1 MQPPRLKWFR
11 DKSKNRFVA
20 YPMGS
25 LHMDRFA
32 EVVFAGK
39 MSVGNEIGVPRWHWS
54 VSWPGWFEIGAP
66 ANDKQH
72 AADMATK
79 AWWDSVM
86 QPPPRDVDGEIDMII
101 ARILVMPPPNSLMTE
116 STAYLRQMQRSLTL
130 LYQSELKAETLPP
143 QVKTLMANLSAE
155 LHGRRLAGKAGDDDG
170 AQDSATP

>member
-1 MQPPRLKWFR
+1 MQVPRLKWSRER
-11 DKSKNRFVA
+11 DKGRFVA

-39 MSVGNEIGVPRWHWS
+39 MSVGNEIGVPRWRWS
-54 VSWPGWFEIGAP
+54 VRWPGWFDISAP

-79 AWWDSVM
+79 AWWDAVM
-86 QPPPRDVDGEIDMII
+86 TPPPRDVDGEIDMIV

-130 LYQSELKAETLPP
+130 LYQGELRAETLPP
-143 QVKTLMANLSAE
+143 QVKGLMANLSAE
-155 LHGRRLAGKAGDDDG
+155 LYARRLAGAEEDDG
-170 AQDSATP
+170 VHLWT

>member
-1 MQPPRLKWFR
+1 MQVPRLKWFK

-20 YPMGS
+20 HPMGS

-32 EVVFAGK
+32 EIVFAGN
-39 MSVGNEIGVPRWHWS
+39 MGMGNEIGVPRWRWS
-54 VSWPGWFEIGAP
+54 VRWPGWFAISAP

-79 AWWDSVM
+79 AWWDAVVT
-86 QPPPRDVDGEIDMII
+86 PPPRDVDGEIDMII

-116 STAYLRQMQRSLTL
+116 SATYLRQMQRSLTS
-130 LYQSELKAETLPP
+130 LYRNELKADALPP

-155 LHGRRLAGKAGDDDG
+155 LYARRLAGKADDDG
-170 AQDSATP
+170 PHEWSAT

>member
-1 MQPPRLKWFR
+1 MQVPRLKWSRER
-11 DKSKNRFVA
+11 DKSRFVA

-25 LHMDRFA
+25 LHTDRYA

-54 VSWPGWFEIGAP
+54 VRWPGWFDIGAA

-79 AWWDSVM
+79 AWWEAVVT
-86 QPPPRDVDGEIDMII
+86 PPPRDVDGEIDMII

-116 STAYLRQMQRSLTL
+116 SAAYLRLMQQTLTL

-155 LHGRRLAGKAGDDDG
+155 LYARRPIG
-170 AQDSATP
+170 Q